1 MIVLTRMPALLAL
14 ASGCSIGLDQLGDTG
29 ATDRPSFQGWGEDG
43 NDGNDQSPD
52 GNDSESDGD
61 SPSADDSDSEGS
73 DPPPGGEPDDSN
85 ADDEPDGPAVDS
97 DSIVS
102 ISPQHG
108 STLGGT
114 RVSVRGGPFPAGTEI
129 DIGGVTVPVSSN
141 VGDELRFETPPFSDE
156 GWTTVTAVHPD
167 GSRHGWSEGFHFWTD
182 GTGLAGA
189 AGYYQWIQPVGGY
202 WVDGVPPA
210 PWGGALVAYVVP
222 EDFYWWNLVTST
234 LNTCTPTD
242 AAGYDGDL
250 FLYDF
255 GETNLRLQNGYGSTT
270 LLTFNADSNAFENDT
285 LLSSNFIESHSYTA
299 QPFTGSDAPPDAMS
313 NFIETPASFG
323 VSYPGI
329 ESLYAPPDITRSQT
343 VVWDAGGADVVWI
356 EMARINALGTAVE
369 EGIICI
375 VSDTGSFTVPASAWT
390 SWPIGQ
396 QVNLFV
402 SKARIS
408 STVLP
413 HNNSE
418 SRVSGMYTVFGAG
431 RSW

>member
-1 MIVLTRMPALLAL
+1 MVMTF
-14 ASGCSIGLDQLGDTG
+14 GCSIGLEQLGDTG
-29 ATDRPSFQGWGEDG
+29 AADGPNFQGWGEDE
-43 NDGNDQSPD
+43 NDGNDSRPEGDDSEPD
-52 GNDSESDGD
+52 GDA
-61 SPSADDSDSEGS
+61 PSADDPDPDGSGSPSD
-73 DPPPGGEPDDSN
+73 GEPDESEPDEEP
-85 ADDEPDGPAVDS
+85 DEPASDS

-114 RVSVRGGPFPAGTEI
+114 RVSVRGGPFPEGTAI
-129 DIGGVTVPVSSN
+129 DIGGVVVAVSSN

-156 GWTTVTAVHPD
+156 GWAPLTAVHPD
-167 GSRHGWSEGFHFWTD
+167 GSRHSRSEGFHYWTD

-189 AGYYQWIQPVGGY
+189 AGYYQWVQPVGGY
-202 WVDGVPPA
+202 WVDGVPPD
-210 PWGGALVAYVVP
+210 PWGGALIAYLVP

-234 LNTCTPTD
+234 LNTCTSSD

-255 GETNLRLQNGYGSTT
+255 GETNLRLQNSYGSTT

-285 LLSSNFIESHSYTA
+285 LLSSNFIASHSYTA
-299 QPFTGSDAPPDAMS
+299 QSFTGSDAPPDSVA
-313 NFIETPASFG
+313 NFVETPGTFG
-323 VSYPGI
+323 VSYPSI
-329 ESLYAPPDITRSQT
+329 ASLYAPDITRSQT

-356 EMARINALGTAVE
+356 EMARINSLGTAVE

-390 SWPIGQ
+390 SWPIGH

-431 RSW
+431 LSW